1 MCCNQI
7 TVFCHVTSLD
17 TLLADLLPLRSYRFL
32 HVTLPP
38 FTLLSLLSFL
48 WSSLPLLLPSS
59 LRGKTELDKIVMM
72 KLLPVVCGISTDKH
86 SINGSPIILM
96 TELQFHSPVCYC
108 VQVIQYWVWGG
119 GVIGCQRVL
128 SCCLPAPAYSLWCT
142 PSGGICPH
150 CTNIYYY
157 WVSNTI
163 ELWIT
168 QQGKQRLSKRKWC
181 AKRRYVWDTPTN
193 CLSEVSHPTLF
204 LRLVGSLCFPVIP
217 AQLLR
222 PGGGWNA
229 SCTDSGGFA

>member
-1 MCCNQI
+1 MCSNQI

-17 TLLADLLPLRSYRFL
+17 RLLADLLPLRSYRFL
-32 HVTLPP
+32 HVMSLSPP
-38 FTLLSLLSFL
+38 SPSPPSSSPSFDPPSPF
-48 WSSLPLLLPSS
+48 SSLPLSE
-59 LRGKTELDKIVMM
+59 TELDKIVMM
-72 KLLPVVCGISTDKH
+72 RLSPVVCGISTDKH

-157 WVSNTI
+157 
-163 ELWIT
+163 
-168 QQGKQRLSKRKWC
+168 
-181 AKRRYVWDTPTN
+181 
-193 CLSEVSHPTLF
+193 
-204 LRLVGSLCFPVIP
+204 
-217 AQLLR
+217 
-222 PGGGWNA
+222 
-229 SCTDSGGFA
+229 

>member
-1 MCCNQI
+1 MCSNQI

-17 TLLADLLPLRSYRFL
+17 RLLADLLPLRSYRFL
-32 HVTLPP
+32 HVMSLSPSLHPPLLPP
-38 FTLLSLLSFL
+38 LLPSI
-48 WSSLPLLLPSS
+48 LPLLFSPFLS

-72 KLLPVVCGISTDKH
+72 RLSPVVCGISTDKH

-96 TELQFHSPVCYC
+96 TELQFLSPVCYC

-157 WVSNTI
+157 
-163 ELWIT
+163 
-168 QQGKQRLSKRKWC
+168 
-181 AKRRYVWDTPTN
+181 
-193 CLSEVSHPTLF
+193 
-204 LRLVGSLCFPVIP
+204 
-217 AQLLR
+217 
-222 PGGGWNA
+222 
-229 SCTDSGGFA
+229 